1 MILLLGGVFLK
12 RILSLIFCLCLCLG
26 VFTVSVY
33 SEKNNNNDVKNEE
46 VFIQNGISNAKQEI
60 LLETVTN
67 MAGEHYKK
75 LGYKNG
81 EIKSING
88 NLDSWTVEFENNV
101 SINVIIEVDEASGEI
116 LNYVVKLI

>member
-1 MILLLGGVFLK
+1 M
-12 RILSLIFCLCLCLG
+12 CLG

-33 SEKNNNNDVKNEE
+33 SAKNNDNDVKNEE
-46 VFIQNGISNAKQEI
+46 VFIQNEISNEKQEI

-75 LGYKNG
+75 LGYING
-81 EIKSING
+81 EIKTIKG
-88 NLDSWTVEFENNV
+88 NLDTWTVEFENNV
-101 SINVIIEVDEASGEI
+101 SINVFIKVDEASGEI

>member
-81 EIKSING
+81 EIKTING